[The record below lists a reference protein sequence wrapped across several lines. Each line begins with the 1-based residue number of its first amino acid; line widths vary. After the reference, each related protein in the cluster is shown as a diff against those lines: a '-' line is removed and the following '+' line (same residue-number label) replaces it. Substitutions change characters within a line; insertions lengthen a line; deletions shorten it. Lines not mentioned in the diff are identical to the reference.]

1 MNSRTHTGLVND
13 ETEEHLVRRVVER
26 LAVRY
31 PEAPRTLITEIV
43 DEEYHGL
50 DSGRIRTYVPT
61 LVENGA
67 RTRLHRALKNSS
79 ADG

>member
-1 MNSRTHTGLVND
+1 MNGQTHTGLVNN
-13 ETEEHLVRRVVER
+13 ETEEHLVERVVER
-26 LAVRY
+26 LAARY
-31 PEAPRTLITEIV
+31 PEAPGSLITEIV

-67 RTRLHRALKNSS
+67 RTRLQRALKNSS
-79 ADG
+79 IGG

>member
-1 MNSRTHTGLVND
+1 MNN
-13 ETEEHLVRRVVER
+13 ETEEHLVDRVVER
-26 LAVRY
+26 LAARY

-43 DEEYHGL
+43 GEEYHGL
-50 DSGRIRTYVPT
+50 DSGRIRAYVPT

-79 ADG
+79 ADR